1 MVAWLVIN
9 QDWILEFPSIQFT
22 YKPWRLFIVGCS
34 ILSLVSFITLC
45 ILPESPKFV
54 LSQGNQAEAIQ
65 ILKTIHRWNCGKNA
79 AFVHIYELHDET
91 APENKQSEL
100 KKSMFAS
107 IWFQIKPLFM
117 APHLKTTVL
126 LCILKFIEFAGTN
139 GVYVWIP
146 DMLNRLATNDIDYPG
161 DRIKMCDVVY
171 RYRPNI
177 TYTDTDIVFAPEV
190 CFNLLLLLGKNTEI
204 LSVQQ
209 SCISKFEIATYEQTL
224 LLEIFYT
231 LSFVIQAI
239 LINKIGKFPLLCQY
253 RFFFRIFFYEQKIW
267 LKIRLH
273 NYSWSD
279 TTCDNFKH
287 CSHVCWYSKVGSLLL
302 YVRQFEKLFRTT
314 KPKLTFNDFAG
325 YKFWLGR
332 PILFWMLW

>member
-34 ILSLVSFITLC
+34 ILSLVSFITIC
-45 ILPESPKFV
+45 FLPESPKFA
-54 LSQGNQAEAIQ
+54 LSQGNQTEAIQ

-79 AFVHIYELHDET
+79 AFVHIDELHDET
-91 APENKQSEL
+91 AADNKQSEQ
-100 KKSMFAS
+100 KKSLCAS

-146 DMLNRLATNDIDYPG
+146 EMLNRLATNDIDFPG
-161 DRIKMCDVVY
+161 ERIQMCDVVY

-177 TYTDTDIVFAPEV
+177 TYTDTDILFAPEV
-190 CFNLLLLLGKNTEI
+190 RGFFWSFELEKNTEI
-204 LSVQQ
+204 SSVPQ

-224 LLEIFYT
+224 LLEVFYT

-239 LINKIGKFPLLCQY
+239 LINKIGKFPLLC
-253 RFFFRIFFYEQKIW
+253 R
-267 LKIRLH
+267 
-273 NYSWSD
+273 
-279 TTCDNFKH
+279 
-287 CSHVCWYSKVGSLLL
+287 
-302 YVRQFEKLFRTT
+302 
-314 KPKLTFNDFAG
+314 
-325 YKFWLGR
+325 
-332 PILFWMLW
+332 